1 MRRVTCSELL
11 DEDRGTPCEVQG
23 SLDDLWRI
31 NRWLGGVSST
41 LQLLEGFVAR
51 AGVHPVRIL
60 DVGAGDSRLAG
71 RLGVELR
78 KRGVQAEFTVLDR
91 RLTHLRAAHQLP
103 RCRQDGGATLAGVPQ
118 PRPEGVSGS
127 VVADVL
133 ALPFAN
139 GSFNVVMCNLFFHHF
154 SGRLAQQVLSRLAA
168 VASEAL
174 VISDLERHWL
184 PYLFIRYTPW
194 FARSPIT
201 RHDGPASVRQ
211 AYTLDELAAV
221 AAAAGFTDFEVRRF
235 VPFRLGL
242 TLWKTQLPVATC

>member
-11 DEDRGTPCEVQG
+11 DEDRGTPREIQD

-31 NRWLGGVSST
+31 NRWLGGVSSS
-41 LQLLEGFVAR
+41 LQLLEGFFAR

-71 RLGVELR
+71 HLQVELR
-78 KRGVQAEFTVLDR
+78 RRGLQAEFTVLDR
-91 RLTHLRAAHQLP
+91 RLTHLRNGHQSV
-103 RCRQDGGATLAGVPQ
+103 GAPQ
-118 PRPEGVSGS
+118 P
-127 VVADVL
+127 VVADAF
-133 ALPFAN
+133 ALPFAD

-154 SGRLAQQVLSRLAA
+154 SDEPAKQLLRRLAA
-168 VASEAL
+168 IASEAV
-174 VISDLERHWL
+174 VISDPERHWL

-201 RHDGPASVRQ
+201 RHDAPASVRQ
-211 AYTLDELAAV
+211 AYTRNELAAL
-221 AAAAGFTDFEVRRF
+221 AKAAGFTDFDVRRF

-242 TLWKTQLPVATC
+242 TLWKTPGAAGAKSRAAA